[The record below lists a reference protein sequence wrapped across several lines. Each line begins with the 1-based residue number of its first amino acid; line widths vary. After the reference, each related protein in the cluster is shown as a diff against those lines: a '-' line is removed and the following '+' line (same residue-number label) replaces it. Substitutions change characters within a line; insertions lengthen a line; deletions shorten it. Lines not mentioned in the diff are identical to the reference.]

1 MLHSRI
7 MYGIA
12 VGASVLVDDNLDIPS
27 LISLKRKMKMGSERK
42 CWLKRFSNRDNMLQG
57 NYTV

>member
-42 CWLKRFSNRDNMLQG
+42 C
-57 NYTV
+57 